1 MDVPTTMR
9 AIVQDAYGTAGVTR
23 VAKVPVPQIG
33 ADEALV
39 AVSAAGVDRGTWH
52 LMTGDPR
59 LVRLGTG
66 IRRPRRATPG
76 RDLAGVVVGTGSA
89 VTELTVG
96 DEVLGIG
103 AGAFAEYAVAKAS
116 KLVRRPEG
124 LGVEKAAALPISGL
138 TAMQAVHDVAQV
150 EKGQQVLILGASGGV
165 GSFAVQMAH
174 AAGADVTGVCSAAK
188 ADLVLSLG
196 ADRVVDYREGALP
209 TDRFDVVIDI
219 GGRPSLS
226 RLRSLTMP
234 GGVAVLIGGEGGGA
248 ITGGFGRPFR
258 AAALS
263 PFVPQRLRM
272 LISKESGDDLRRLV
286 ELTRTGEVTPAVERA
301 FPLAEAAA
309 AVDHV
314 AAGRARGKVVVTL
327 AQDS

>member
-1 MDVPTTMR
+1 
-9 AIVQDAYGTAGVTR
+9 
-23 VAKVPVPQIG
+23 
-33 ADEALV
+33 
-39 AVSAAGVDRGTWH
+39 
-52 LMTGDPR
+52 
-59 LVRLGTG
+59 
-66 IRRPRRATPG
+66 
-76 RDLAGVVVGTGSA
+76 
-89 VTELTVG
+89 
-96 DEVLGIG
+96 
-103 AGAFAEYAVAKAS
+103 
-116 KLVRRPEG
+116 
-124 LGVEKAAALPISGL
+124 
-138 TAMQAVHDVAQV
+138 
-150 EKGQQVLILGASGGV
+150 
-165 GSFAVQMAH
+165 
-174 AAGADVTGVCSAAK
+174 
-188 ADLVLSLG
+188 
-196 ADRVVDYREGALP
+196 
-209 TDRFDVVIDI
+209 
-219 GGRPSLS
+219 
-226 RLRSLTMP
+226 MP